1 VGQSHGLT
9 HLRSKTD
16 TVQLD
21 GIALGYHAMSKLRSI
36 IFAAAVIAILG
47 APLAAHATIIAATDE
62 TFIFTGTCSVDCTG
76 TATGILTLT
85 GYTQGTS
92 LSAADFVSFH
102 YISSDDN
109 YDYTK
114 NSTTA
119 VTGLIPVDL
128 PADAYITIAG
138 AVATYFS
145 FVSDASTGRW
155 CVGYGPSL
163 CTPESNADAGLSGS
177 FSATPLP
184 ATLPLFAGGLG
195 FVGYLTRRRKRS
207 AR

>member
-1 VGQSHGLT
+1 
-9 HLRSKTD
+9 
-16 TVQLD
+16 
-21 GIALGYHAMSKLRSI
+21 MSKLRSI
-36 IFAAAVIAILG
+36 IFAAAFIPILG
-47 APLAAHATIIAATDE
+47 APLAAHASGITTDE

-76 TATGILTLT
+76 AATGILTLT
-85 GYTQGTS
+85 GYTQGNPLLVS
-92 LSAADFVSFH
+92 NFVSFD

-128 PADAYITIAG
+128 PADANITIAG
-138 AVATYFS
+138 AVTTYFS
-145 FVSDASTGRW
+145 FVSEANTGGW
-155 CVGYGPSL
+155 CVGYGSNL
-163 CTPESNADAGLSGS
+163 CTPESNADAGLNGS

>member
-1 VGQSHGLT
+1 MTAEIWGC
-9 HLRSKTD
+9 
-16 TVQLD
+16 
-21 GIALGYHAMSKLRSI
+21 HAMSKLRSI
-36 IFAAAVIAILG
+36 IFAAAIVSILS
-47 APLAAHATIIAATDE
+47 APLAAHATVMAVPDE

-92 LSAADFVSFH
+92 LSTADFVSFH

-114 NSTTA
+114 NSSTV

-128 PADAYITIAG
+128 PADANITIQG
-138 AVATYFS
+138 VELSNFS
-145 FVSDASTGRW
+145 FVSDASTGGW
-155 CVGYGPSL
+155 CVGYSPSL
-163 CTPESNADAGLSGS
+163 CTPESNADAGLNGS
-177 FSATPLP
+177 FSGTPLP

-195 FVGYLTRRRKRS
+195 FVGYLARRRKQR
-207 AR
+207 AK